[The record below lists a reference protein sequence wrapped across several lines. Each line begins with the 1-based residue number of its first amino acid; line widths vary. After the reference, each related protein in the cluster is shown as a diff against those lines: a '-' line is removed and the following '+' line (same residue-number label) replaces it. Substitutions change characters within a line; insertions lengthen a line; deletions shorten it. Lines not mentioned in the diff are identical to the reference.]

1 MLKAKHIGK
10 QIKGSVLLDDCS
22 FELEPGKFTAVVGP
36 NGAGKTTLLKIISG
50 ESSKYSGEITLNS
63 KPLGQYKTRE
73 LSLSRAILPQQT
85 VVNFPFT
92 VEQII
97 EVGRYAHRSPATKNQ
112 AIIAEVMNLCGLHAF
127 KGRIY
132 QTLSGG
138 EKQRVQMARV
148 MAQIWEKSEHPKY
161 VLLDEP
167 TASLDLAQ
175 QHVLLS
181 LARRLCRQNIAV
193 IAVLHDLNLAIQY
206 ADDLLFLKKGKAM
219 AYGEVKEVASRKVI
233 EETFGH
239 PVNLLEHH
247 GELIVVPASNTAR
260 NQNYHFNLSHK
271 KLEAEL

>member
-10 QIKGSVLLDDCS
+10 QIKRDILLDDCS
-22 FELEPGKFTAVVGP
+22 FQLEPGKFTAVVGP

-50 ESSKYSGEITLNS
+50 ESSNYSGEITLNGN
-63 KPLGQYKTRE
+63 PLRHYKNRE

-97 EVGRYAHRSPATKNQ
+97 EVGRYAHRSSAAKNQ
-112 AIIAEVMNLCGLHAF
+112 AIIEEVMKLCGLNAF
-127 KGRIY
+127 KGRIF

-206 ADDLLFLKKGKAM
+206 ADDLLFLKKGKAV
-219 AYGEVKEVASRKVI
+219 AYGEVKEVASRKII

-239 PVNLLEHH
+239 PVNLLEHQ
-247 GELIVVPASNTAR
+247 GQLIVVPDSNTGR
-260 NQNYHFNLSHK
+260 GQKHHFNLSHK
-271 KLEAEL
+271 IVEARL